1 MAILKQVVDL
11 QETVKRLMEQNA
23 KLRGERDAMK
33 DHIERYGDLCM
44 LCKHGERHYYNA
56 DCDAANGDCTKCEV
70 HYCPC
75 RECVK
80 TDNAKGYEWDGGS
93 KNEP

>member
-33 DHIERYGDLCM
+33 DHIERYGDLCN
-44 LCKHGERHYYNA
+44 LCKHHYTWCGS
-56 DCDAANGDCTKCEV
+56 DCVTCVRNGK
-70 HYCPC
+70 
-75 RECVK
+75 ECVCASCWQS
-80 TDNAKGYEWDGGS
+80 DDAKNYEWNGGATT
-93 KNEP
+93 